1 MRGIDIMA
9 FKTDSIDLNK
19 TLDEPSPYPGLGTEE
34 SPYGVSFVDGDPA
47 NPRNWS
53 NTRKW
58 M

>member
-1 MRGIDIMA
+1 MA
-9 FKTDSIDLNK
+9 LKTDSIDLSK
-19 TLDEPSPYPGLGTEE
+19 TSDEPSRYPGLGTEE

-53 NTRKW
+53 NARKW